1 MTEIEEAKGRL
12 RMRLASI
19 DWGAGQDE
27 ADVNT
32 LLDDHDRLEA
42 LSTPAPD
49 DPVDLIDQWADR
61 FGHGMLS
68 GREFSMRIRRGDW
81 KLPAPSAIPE
91 ATESY
96 EAFVERIEAD
106 PSTQWG
112 PDQLRPSAVPEAR
125 DE

>member
-1 MTEIEEAKGRL
+1 MSFWQTV
-12 RMRLASI
+12 LAGYL
-19 DWGAGQDE
+19 GAGLF
-27 ADVNT
+27 VLT
-32 LLDDHDRLEA
+32 LGAFLVTVGLLLGEGRPI
-42 LSTPAPD
+42 TR
-49 DPVDLIDQWADR
+49 WAHR
-61 FGHGMLS
+61 RYNRKHGLVS
-68 GREFSMRIRRGDW
+68 
-81 KLPAPSAIPE
+81 APSAIPE